1 MQGVWFAYTCK
12 ILPLRK
18 LKIQVCLLLFVRFIR
33 HREPC
38 EAKLFGQYFYLR
50 TSKSEYIYMDTLLEI
65 IKLTIP
71 GLLTFLAAYF
81 VLKTYMEN
89 QQKLEQLKMQREQQ
103 KSSLPLR
110 LQAYERLSLFCERI
124 SLPSL
129 LLRVRKQGMSS
140 GELRIALLLAVQ
152 QEYEHNITQQVYV
165 STQLWEII
173 KVTRDEAVN
182 AISIIAEK
190 AGSKSD
196 ATELAGMLLAYV
208 NQQEVMAVEKALIAI
223 KKEAATRL

>member
-1 MQGVWFAYTCK
+1 ME
-12 ILPLRK
+12 I
-18 LKIQVCLLLFVRFIR
+18 
-33 HREPC
+33 
-38 EAKLFGQYFYLR
+38 
-50 TSKSEYIYMDTLLEI
+50 LLEI

-89 QQKLEQLKMQREQQ
+89 QQKLQHLKMQQEQQ

-124 SLPSL
+124 SLPNL
-129 LLRVRKQGMSS
+129 LLRVRKPGMSN
-140 GELRIALLLAVQ
+140 GELRVSLLLAVQ

-165 STQLWEII
+165 SSQLWEII
-173 KVTRDEAVN
+173 KLARDESVN

-190 AGSKSD
+190 TDTKSD
-196 ATELAGMLLAYV
+196 GKELAAMLFNYV
-208 NQQEVMAVEKALIAI
+208 NQQEVMAVEKALLAI

>member
-1 MQGVWFAYTCK
+1 ME
-12 ILPLRK
+12 I
-18 LKIQVCLLLFVRFIR
+18 
-33 HREPC
+33 
-38 EAKLFGQYFYLR
+38 
-50 TSKSEYIYMDTLLEI
+50 LLEI

-89 QQKLEQLKMQREQQ
+89 QQKLQHLKMQQEQQ

-124 SLPSL
+124 SLPNL
-129 LLRVRKQGMSS
+129 LLRVRKPDMSN
-140 GELRIALLLAVQ
+140 GELRVSLLLAVQ

-165 STQLWEII
+165 SSQLWEII
-173 KVTRDEAVN
+173 KLARDESVN

-190 AGSKSD
+190 ANAKSD
-196 ATELAGMLLAYV
+196 AKELTGMLLNYV
-208 NQQEVMAVEKALIAI
+208 NQQEVMAVEKALLAI
-223 KKEAATRL
+223 KREAATRL

>member
-1 MQGVWFAYTCK
+1 
-12 ILPLRK
+12 
-18 LKIQVCLLLFVRFIR
+18 
-33 HREPC
+33 
-38 EAKLFGQYFYLR
+38 
-50 TSKSEYIYMDTLLEI
+50 MDTLLEI

-89 QQKLEQLKMQREQQ
+89 QQKLQQLKIQQEQQ
-103 KSSLPLR
+103 RSSLPLR

-124 SLPSL
+124 SLPNL

-173 KVTRDEAVN
+173 KIARDEAVN
-182 AISIIAEK
+182 AVSLIAEK
-190 AGSKSD
+190 VGPKADAG
-196 ATELAGMLLAYV
+196 ELAGMLLSFV
-208 NQQEVMAVEKALIAI
+208 NQQEAMAVEKALIAI

>member
-1 MQGVWFAYTCK
+1 
-12 ILPLRK
+12 
-18 LKIQVCLLLFVRFIR
+18 
-33 HREPC
+33 
-38 EAKLFGQYFYLR
+38 
-50 TSKSEYIYMDTLLEI
+50 MDTLLEI

>member
-1 MQGVWFAYTCK
+1 M
-12 ILPLRK
+12 
-18 LKIQVCLLLFVRFIR
+18 
-33 HREPC
+33 E
-38 EAKLFGQYFYLR
+38 
-50 TSKSEYIYMDTLLEI
+50 TLLEI

-71 GLLTFLAAYF
+71 GLLTFLAAFF

-89 QQKLEQLKMQREQQ
+89 QQKLQQIELQLEQQ

-124 SLPSL
+124 ALPNL
-129 LLRVRKQGMSS
+129 LLRVRKPGMSS

-165 STQLWEII
+165 SSQLWEII
-173 KVTRDEAVN
+173 KIARDEAVN

-190 AGSKSD
+190 TGSKAKGED
-196 ATELAGMLLAYV
+196 LAGMLLAFV
-208 NQQEVMAVEKALIAI
+208 NQQEAMAVEKALLAI

>member
-1 MQGVWFAYTCK
+1 M
-12 ILPLRK
+12 
-18 LKIQVCLLLFVRFIR
+18 
-33 HREPC
+33 E
-38 EAKLFGQYFYLR
+38 
-50 TSKSEYIYMDTLLEI
+50 TLLEI

-89 QQKLEQLKMQREQQ
+89 QQKLQQIKLQLEQQ

-124 SLPSL
+124 ALPNL
-129 LLRVRKQGMSS
+129 LLRVRKPGMSS

-165 STQLWEII
+165 SSQLWEII
-173 KVTRDEAVN
+173 KIARDAH
-182 AISIIAEK
+182 
-190 AGSKSD
+190 KS
-196 ATELAGMLLAYV
+196 Y
-208 NQQEVMAVEKALIAI
+208 
-223 KKEAATRL
+223 

>member
-1 MQGVWFAYTCK
+1 ME
-12 ILPLRK
+12 I
-18 LKIQVCLLLFVRFIR
+18 
-33 HREPC
+33 
-38 EAKLFGQYFYLR
+38 
-50 TSKSEYIYMDTLLEI
+50 LLEI

-89 QQKLEQLKMQREQQ
+89 QQKLQHLKIQQEQQ

-124 SLPSL
+124 SLPNL
-129 LLRVRKQGMSS
+129 LLRVRKPGMSN
-140 GELRIALLLAVQ
+140 GELRVSLLLAVQ

-165 STQLWEII
+165 SSQLWEII
-173 KVTRDEAVN
+173 KFARDESVN

-190 AGSKSD
+190 TDTKSD
-196 ATELAGMLLAYV
+196 AKELAGMLFNYV
-208 NQQEVMAVEKALIAI
+208 NQQEVMAVEKALLAI

>member
-1 MQGVWFAYTCK
+1 M
-12 ILPLRK
+12 
-18 LKIQVCLLLFVRFIR
+18 
-33 HREPC
+33 
-38 EAKLFGQYFYLR
+38 
-50 TSKSEYIYMDTLLEI
+50 EI

-89 QQKLEQLKMQREQQ
+89 QQKLQHLKIQQEQQ

-124 SLPSL
+124 SLPNL
-129 LLRVRKQGMSS
+129 LLRVRKPGMSN
-140 GELRIALLLAVQ
+140 GELRVSLLLAVQ

-165 STQLWEII
+165 SSQLWEII
-173 KVTRDEAVN
+173 KFARDESVN

-190 AGSKSD
+190 TDTKSD
-196 ATELAGMLLAYV
+196 AKELVGMLFNYV
-208 NQQEVMAVEKALIAI
+208 NQQEVMAVEKALLAI

>member
-1 MQGVWFAYTCK
+1 ME
-12 ILPLRK
+12 I
-18 LKIQVCLLLFVRFIR
+18 
-33 HREPC
+33 
-38 EAKLFGQYFYLR
+38 
-50 TSKSEYIYMDTLLEI
+50 LLEI

-89 QQKLEQLKMQREQQ
+89 QQKLQHLKIQQEQQ

-124 SLPSL
+124 SLPNL
-129 LLRVRKQGMSS
+129 LLRVRKPGMSN
-140 GELRIALLLAVQ
+140 GELRVSLLLAVQ

-165 STQLWEII
+165 SSQLWEII
-173 KVTRDEAVN
+173 KFARDESVN

-190 AGSKSD
+190 TDTKSD
-196 ATELAGMLLAYV
+196 AKELVGMLFNYV
-208 NQQEVMAVEKALIAI
+208 NQQEVMAVEKALLAI

>member
-1 MQGVWFAYTCK
+1 M
-12 ILPLRK
+12 
-18 LKIQVCLLLFVRFIR
+18 
-33 HREPC
+33 E
-38 EAKLFGQYFYLR
+38 
-50 TSKSEYIYMDTLLEI
+50 TLLEI

-89 QQKLEQLKMQREQQ
+89 QQKLQHLKIQQEQQ

-129 LLRVRKQGMSS
+129 LLRARKPGMSN
-140 GELRIALLLAVQ
+140 GELRVSLLLAVQ

-165 STQLWEII
+165 SSQLWEII
-173 KVTRDEAVN
+173 KLARDESVN

-190 AGSKSD
+190 TDTKAD
-196 ATELAGMLLAYV
+196 AKELTGMLLNYV
-208 NQQEVMAVEKALIAI
+208 NQQEAMAVEKALLAI

>member
-1 MQGVWFAYTCK
+1 ME
-12 ILPLRK
+12 I
-18 LKIQVCLLLFVRFIR
+18 
-33 HREPC
+33 
-38 EAKLFGQYFYLR
+38 
-50 TSKSEYIYMDTLLEI
+50 LLEI

-89 QQKLEQLKMQREQQ
+89 QQKLQHLKMQQEQQ

-124 SLPSL
+124 SLPNL
-129 LLRVRKQGMSS
+129 LLRVRKPGMSN
-140 GELRIALLLAVQ
+140 GELRVSLLLAVQ

-165 STQLWEII
+165 SSQLWEII
-173 KVTRDEAVN
+173 KLARDESVN

-190 AGSKSD
+190 ANAKSD
-196 ATELAGMLLAYV
+196 AKELTGMLLNYV
-208 NQQEVMAVEKALIAI
+208 NQQEVMAVEKALLAI
-223 KKEAATRL
+223 KREAATRL

>member
-1 MQGVWFAYTCK
+1 ME
-12 ILPLRK
+12 I
-18 LKIQVCLLLFVRFIR
+18 
-33 HREPC
+33 
-38 EAKLFGQYFYLR
+38 
-50 TSKSEYIYMDTLLEI
+50 LLEI

-89 QQKLEQLKMQREQQ
+89 QQKLQHLKIQQEQQ

-124 SLPSL
+124 SLPNL
-129 LLRVRKQGMSS
+129 LLRVRKPGMSS
-140 GELRIALLLAVQ
+140 GELRVSLLLAVQ

-165 STQLWEII
+165 SSQLWEII
-173 KVTRDEAVN
+173 KLARDESVN
-182 AISIIAEK
+182 AISLIASK
-190 AGSKSD
+190 TDAKSD
-196 ATELAGMLLAYV
+196 AQELAGMLLSYV
-208 NQQEVMAVEKALIAI
+208 NQQEVMAVEKALLAI